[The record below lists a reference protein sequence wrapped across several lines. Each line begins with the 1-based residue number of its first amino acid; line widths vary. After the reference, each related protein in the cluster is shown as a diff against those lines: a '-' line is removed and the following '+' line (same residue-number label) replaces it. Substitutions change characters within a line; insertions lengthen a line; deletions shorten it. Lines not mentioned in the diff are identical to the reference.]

1 VPYSQHYIGLTFTCH
16 VAFSQLLG
24 SSQARM
30 PMTET
35 PRLSEQ
41 HLPGPEKEG
50 PGALLVG
57 SLLEHPPHITR
68 PVENYDQVY
77 IE

>member
-1 VPYSQHYIGLTFTCH
+1 
-16 VAFSQLLG
+16 
-24 SSQARM
+24 M